1 MSNTTRFIALEKIS
15 DNKYKTKNNVVFNV
29 VQSPDNLNVL
39 SWENSPVVAM
49 TSQPLNRCR
58 IRNIDGLLCLVIDDK
73 NYENCNYN
81 RSLLSYHYSDD
92 MIIQQDHLLNE
103 ALKPDLLN
111 L

>member
-1 MSNTTRFIALEKIS
+1 MSNNTRFIALEKIN

-58 IRNIDGLLCLVIDDK
+58 IREIDGLLCLVIDNYD
-73 NYENCNYN
+73 YENSNYN
-81 RSLLSYHYSDD
+81 RSLLSGRNDE
-92 MIIQQDHLLNE
+92 MIVQNDYLLNE

>member
-1 MSNTTRFIALEKIS
+1 MSNNTRFIALEKIS
-15 DNKYKTKNNVVFNV
+15 DNKYKTKNNVIFNV

-58 IRNIDGLLCLVIDDK
+58 IRNIDGLLCLVIDNYD
-73 NYENCNYN
+73 YENCNYN
-81 RSLLSYHYSDD
+81 RSLLAGRDD
-92 MIIQQDHLLNE
+92 EMIVQNDHLLNE
-103 ALKPDLLN
+103 ALEPDLLN

>member
-29 VQSPDNLNVL
+29 VQSPDKLNVL

-49 TSQPLNRCR
+49 TSQPINRCR
-58 IRNIDGLLCLVIDDK
+58 IREIDGLLCLVID
-73 NYENCNYN
+73 NYDYDNSNYN
-81 RSLLSYHYSDD
+81 RSLLANRPDE
-92 MIIQQDHLLNE
+92 MIVQQDHLLNE

>member
-29 VQSPDNLNVL
+29 VQSPDKLNVL

-58 IRNIDGLLCLVIDDK
+58 ITDIDGLLCLVIDDK

-81 RSLLSYHYSDD
+81 RSLLANRPDE

>member
-49 TSQPLNRCR
+49 TSQPINRCR
-58 IRNIDGLLCLVIDDK
+58 IREIDGLLCLVID
-73 NYENCNYN
+73 NYDYDNSNYN
-81 RSLLSYHYSDD
+81 RSLLAGRPDE
-92 MIIQQDHLLNE
+92 MIVQQDHLLNE